1 MRCANWGCTA
11 GLTQRDR
18 QLFPIT
24 RGPIWNQSGLRNR
37 SLGETLSTQVEA
49 MQAQGEHANSA
60 KKGPAGLWIH
70 WPATVISNV
79 TFFLWGD
86 NINYLKKMLILSIL
100 QHKWKCLVNWFQCL
114 YYLLISMIISIT
126 TDIQKKAR
134 LLKSWTKPYIIATYC
149 KIIKRESNTL
159 I

>member
-1 MRCANWGCTA
+1 MTNFHILNISYISYVLLSINYEFMRCANWGCTA

-49 MQAQGEHANSA
+49 MQAQREHANSA
-60 KKGPAGLWIH
+60 KKGPGRWIH

-79 TFFLWGD
+79 TFFL
-86 NINYLKKMLILSIL
+86 
-100 QHKWKCLVNWFQCL
+100 
-114 YYLLISMIISIT
+114 
-126 TDIQKKAR
+126 
-134 LLKSWTKPYIIATYC
+134 
-149 KIIKRESNTL
+149 
-159 I
+159 